1 MATKKKTAEPAA
13 ATAASAKEKAAK
25 TIEKTSAPK
34 KAAAKKTACKTS
46 VCVEMNGLSASVT
59 DIQNAVK
66 KALKDKSLEP
76 AELKIYINAAEQA
89 AYYTVDGEG
98 GEDYK
103 INLQEL

>member
-1 MATKKKTAEPAA
+1 MATKKKTAESAV
-13 ATAASAKEKAAK
+13 ATTTTAKEKATK

-34 KAAAKKTACKTS
+34 KAAKKPACMTS
-46 VCVEMNGLSASVT
+46 VCVEMSGLSASIT

-66 KALKDKSLEP
+66 KAVKDKGLDA
-76 AELKIYINAAEQA
+76 AELNIYINAAEQA

-103 INLQEL
+103 VDLKTL